1 MKFLRRIGFLL
12 GLALIVAMG
21 QQAGLLHGLAHAS
34 ERMSQKQDAPAV
46 PPACDQ
52 CALFAQLD
60 GMAPTVSI
68 ALPVVAAPALTV
80 TLDERSLPV
89 AAPVVFL
96 SRAPPVLS

>member
-21 QQAGLLHGLAHAS
+21 QQAGLLHGLTHAT
-34 ERMSQKQDAPAV
+34 ERLSQKQDAPAV
-46 PPACDQ
+46 PPACEQ

-60 GMAPTVSI
+60 GMPSVGLLPLPAMATHTV
-68 ALPVVAAPALTV
+68 AV
-80 TLDERSLPV
+80 TRAERSLPV

-96 SRAPPVLS
+96 SRAPPVLL

>member
-1 MKFLRRIGFLL
+1 MKLLRRIGFIL
-12 GLALIVAMG
+12 GLALVVAMG

-34 ERMSQKQDAPAV
+34 ERMSQKQGAPAV

-60 GMAPTVSI
+60 GMASTPVPP
-68 ALPVVAAPALTV
+68 LPEVATHAVVV
-80 TLDERSLPV
+80 TREERSQPT

-96 SRAPPVLS
+96 SRAPPVLL